1 MNRSGSQKALLVI
14 SIINIV
20 LGVLALI
27 LSILGFVAGTTLSA
41 AGPIAAEQAGLT
53 VEETAVAAGLFSGI
67 SIVGIISSIL
77 EIIVGVLGIRAAN
90 DASKIM
96 PVWIISLIE
105 VASVVIA
112 IIFSLVNGNFE
123 PSSILTLAFGCLVF
137 WIANNIKNQAN

>member
-20 LGVLALI
+20 LGILALI
-27 LSILGFVAGTTLSA
+27 LSIMGFVPGTTLSA
-41 AGPIAAEQAGLT
+41 AGPIAAEEAGLT

-67 SIVGIISSIL
+67 SMVGIISSIL

-96 PVWIISLIE
+96 PVWIIALIE
-105 VASVVIA
+105 VVSMVIA
-112 IIFSLVNGNFE
+112 IVMSLVNKNFE
-123 PSSILTLAFGCLVF
+123 VSSLLSLAVGCLMF
-137 WIANNIKNQAN
+137 WIANNIKNQN